1 MKREE
6 IKAMLGEGAADE
18 VVDKLLNAMHTEIE
32 QHKKAAKTAQDA
44 LAEKV
49 KEIGELSQKTVDA
62 DALKQSLAE
71 LQAKYDADTK
81 AAAEQLAQIE
91 FDSDVKDAATRHGA
105 RNEKAVRAMLD
116 LDALKGSKNRRE
128 DIDKAMTELKKSDAY
143 LFGAEPTG
151 LKRDVGVNIVPPPA
165 LGGSPAQPDET
176 GGFPPAC
183 PASAKDKT
191 GPSPGRF
198 RFQSAALID
207 GRPAFRG
214 TPEKRLSGGNEPGEA
229 APQRQ
234 TAPGRIPAGPAAPVQ
249 PPDRRPRSAVFAP
262 HTAATPSSNGRSA
275 AGGDCRMGPVQSPA
289 AHRPFPWPGM
299 QSAARQSGRAALFVP
314 SMPPERKAP
323 LRCAPRSGRC
333 SAQAARLNG
342 RRRRP

>member
-6 IKAMLGEGAADE
+6 IKAMLGEGATDE

-116 LDALKGSKNRRE
+116 LDTLKGSKNRRE

-151 LKRDVGVNIVPPPA
+151 KKVNIGAQIIDTPA
-165 LGGSPAQPDET
+165 GGSSLADEIKSELF
-176 GGFPPAC
+176 GG
-183 PASAKDKT
+183 T
-191 GPSPGRF
+191 
-198 RFQSAALID
+198 
-207 GRPAFRG
+207 
-214 TPEKRLSGGNEPGEA
+214 T
-229 APQRQ
+229 
-234 TAPGRIPAGPAAPVQ
+234 
-249 PPDRRPRSAVFAP
+249 
-262 HTAATPSSNGRSA
+262 
-275 AGGDCRMGPVQSPA
+275 
-289 AHRPFPWPGM
+289 
-299 QSAARQSGRAALFVP
+299 
-314 SMPPERKAP
+314 
-323 LRCAPRSGRC
+323 
-333 SAQAARLNG
+333 
-342 RRRRP
+342 